1 MMKSENDGYDYDGKI
16 RDIDIADEMKNG
28 FLDYAMSVIVSRA
41 IPDVRDG
48 LKPVHRRIIYAMWD
62 LKMTY
67 EKQHKKSA
75 RIVGEVIGKYHP
87 HGDTA
92 VYEAMVRMAQDFSYR
107 YPLIDG
113 HGNFGSMDGDAPA
126 AMRYT
131 EAKMSK
137 IAGEL
142 IKDIEKETTIFIDNY
157 DGSEEEPTFL
167 PGYFPNLLVNG
178 ASGIAVGMATNI
190 PPHNLNEVIDGV
202 IAVTKN
208 PEITTVELMKIIKGP
223 DFPTG
228 ALITAGNGLIKAYE
242 TGNGAITIRS
252 KIDIEENNNKR
263 RIIVSEIPY
272 QINKAKL
279 LERIAELVRDKI
291 INGISDLRDESNME
305 GVRVVLELKRDAQE
319 NVILNKLYKLTP
331 LQTNFS
337 LNILALYKNQ
347 PRVMGLKQI
356 LKYFIEH
363 QIDIIIKRSQFELKK
378 NRNRLIILEGLKIAL
393 DNIDEVIAIIK
404 QSQTT
409 QIASDALINKFNLVG
424 EQARAILEMRLQRLT
439 GLEIEKINNE
449 IKDIKVAIT
458 ELEEI
463 INNSE
468 KQIDIMITELTEIKK
483 KYGDERRSQIIK
495 EELTEIDPEELIRRE
510 DILIMLTQDGY
521 VKRVSDDTFKLQNR
535 GGKGIIG
542 LANIED
548 SLKKIISAN
557 SIDSLLI
564 FSNFGKVYKLRAYN
578 IETYSRHARGLPI
591 INLIAIDKTESI
603 QTIIAVDESISTE
616 DNLFFV
622 TKKGLIKKTKISEF
636 NQIRQTGKV
645 AIELKD
651 NDELVSVII
660 TKGYDDVIIGNNI
673 GKVIRFNEK
682 EIRPMTRQSVGV
694 KGIANDATGETIGVS
709 SGRSAKYVLSV
720 TENGYA
726 KKTLI
731 KDYRLTGRNTKG
743 VKSINLT
750 DKTGYLKFVQTVDG
764 DEDILVGT
772 KKGNIIRV
780 SLEQIPLFGRTTS
793 GVKIMRLEQD
803 DKLEVI
809 EILKKKINIEG
820 ERKKC

>member
-1 MMKSENDGYDYDGKI
+1 MNLDNDTYDYDGKI

-62 LKMTY
+62 LNMTY
-67 EKQHKKSA
+67 DKQHKKSA

-131 EAKMSK
+131 EARMSK

-157 DGSEEEPTFL
+157 DGSEQEPTFL

-202 IAVTKN
+202 IALTKN
-208 PEITTVELMKIIKGP
+208 GDITTVELMKIIKGP

-228 ALITAGNGLIKAYE
+228 ALITAGNSLIKAYE
-242 TGNGAITIRS
+242 TGNGTITIRS

-272 QINKAKL
+272 QVNKAKL

-347 PRVMGLKQI
+347 PKVMGLKQI
-356 LKYFIEH
+356 LKYFVEH
-363 QIDIIIKRSQFELKK
+363 QIDIIVKRSQFELHK
-378 NRNRLIILEGLKIAL
+378 NQNRLIILEGLKIAL
-393 DNIDEVIAIIK
+393 DHIDEVITIIK
-404 QSQTT
+404 KSQTT
-409 QIASDALINKFNLVG
+409 QIALEALIDKFKLVT

-449 IKDIKVAIT
+449 ISEIKLAIIA
-458 ELEEI
+458 LEEI

-468 KQIDIMITELTEIKK
+468 KQIEIMINELVEIKK

-521 VKRVSDDTFKLQNR
+521 VKCVADDTFKLQNR
-535 GGKGIIG
+535 GGKGITG
-542 LANIED
+542 LANMED
-548 SLKKIISAN
+548 SLKKIVGAN

-564 FSNFGKVYKLRAYN
+564 FSNFGKVYKLRAYQ

-591 INLIAIDKTESI
+591 INLIAIDKTENI
-603 QTIIAVDESISTE
+603 QTILALDKTIIEQ

-622 TKKGLIKKTKISEF
+622 TKKGLIKKTKLSEF

-645 AIELKD
+645 AIELKEK
-651 NDELVSVII
+651 DELVSVII
-660 TKGYDDVIIGNNI
+660 TKGTDDVIIGNNI

-682 EIRPMTRQSVGV
+682 EIRAMSRQSVGV
-694 KGIANDATGETIGVS
+694 KGISNDETGVTIGVS

-726 KKTLI
+726 KKTPI
-731 KDYRLTGRNTKG
+731 EDYRLTGRNTKG

-750 DKTGYLKFVQTVDG
+750 EKTGYLKFAQTVVG
-764 DEDILVGT
+764 DEDLLVGT
-772 KKGNIIRV
+772 KNGNVIRV
-780 SLEQIPLFGRTTS
+780 SLEQVPLFGRTTS
-793 GVKIMRLEQD
+793 GVKIIRLDQD

-809 EILKKKINIEG
+809 EILKKKDNSE
-820 ERKKC
+820 

>member
-1 MMKSENDGYDYDGKI
+1 MNPDNDTYDYDGKI
-16 RDIDIADEMKNG
+16 RDIDIADEMKSG

-62 LKMTY
+62 LNMTY
-67 EKQHKKSA
+67 DKQHKKSA

-131 EAKMSK
+131 EARMSK

-157 DGSEEEPTFL
+157 DGSEQEPTFL

-190 PPHNLNEVIDGV
+190 PPHNLNEIIDGV
-202 IAVTKN
+202 IALTKN
-208 PEITTVELMKIIKGP
+208 AEITTVELMKIIKGP

-228 ALITAGNGLIKAYE
+228 ALITAGNSLIKAYE
-242 TGNGAITIRS
+242 TGNGTITIRS

-272 QINKAKL
+272 QVNKAKL

-347 PRVMGLKQI
+347 PKVMGLKQI

-363 QIDIIIKRSQFELKK
+363 QIDIIVKRSQFELRK
-378 NRNRLIILEGLKIAL
+378 NQNRLVILEGLKIAL
-393 DNIDEVIAIIK
+393 DHIDEVIAIIK
-404 QSQTT
+404 KSQTT
-409 QIASDALINKFNLVG
+409 QIALEALMEKFKLVT

-449 IKDIKVAIT
+449 ISEIKLAIIA
-458 ELEEI
+458 LEEI

-468 KQIDIMITELTEIKK
+468 KQIEIMINELIEIKK

-521 VKRVSDDTFKLQNR
+521 VKRVADDTFKLQNR
-535 GGKGIIG
+535 GGKGITG
-542 LANIED
+542 LANMED
-548 SLKKIISAN
+548 SLKKIVSAN

-564 FSNFGKVYKLRAYN
+564 FSNFGKVYKLRAYQ

-591 INLIAIDKTESI
+591 INLIAIDKTENI
-603 QTIIAVDESISTE
+603 QTILALDETISDQ

-622 TKKGLIKKTKISEF
+622 TKKGLIKKTKLSEF

-645 AIELKD
+645 AIELKEK
-651 NDELVSVII
+651 DELVSVII
-660 TKGYDDVIIGNNI
+660 TKGTDDVIIGNNI
-673 GKVIRFNEK
+673 GKVIRFNEE
-682 EIRPMTRQSVGV
+682 EIRAMSRQSVGV
-694 KGIANDATGETIGVS
+694 KGISNAETGVTIGVS

-726 KKTLI
+726 KKTPI
-731 KDYRLTGRNTKG
+731 ENYRLTGRNTKG
-743 VKSINLT
+743 VKSMNLT
-750 DKTGYLKFVQTVDG
+750 DKTGYLKFVQTVVG
-764 DEDILVGT
+764 DEDLLVGT
-772 KKGNIIRV
+772 TSGNIIRV

-793 GVKIMRLEQD
+793 GVKIMRLDED

-809 EILKKKINIEG
+809 EILKKKNNSE
-820 ERKKC
+820 

>member
-1 MMKSENDGYDYDGKI
+1 MKSENDGYDYNGKI

-62 LKMTY
+62 LNMTY
-67 EKQHKKSA
+67 DKQHKKSA

-113 HGNFGSMDGDAPA
+113 RGNFGSMDGDAPA

-142 IKDIEKETTIFIDNY
+142 IKDIEKETTIFNDNY
-157 DGSEEEPTFL
+157 DGSESEPSFL

-208 PEITTVELMKIIKGP
+208 PEITTIELMKIIKGP

-242 TGNGAITIRS
+242 TGNGTITIRS
-252 KIDIEENNNKR
+252 KIDIEEINNKR
-263 RIIVSEIPY
+263 RIIVFEIPY

-279 LERIAELVRDKI
+279 LERIAKLISDKI

-305 GVRVVLELKRDAQE
+305 GVRIVLELKRDAQE

-347 PRVMGLKQI
+347 PKVMGLKQI

-378 NRNRLIILEGLKIAL
+378 SRSRLIILEGLKIAL
-393 DNIDEVIAIIK
+393 DHIDEVIAIIK
-404 QSQTT
+404 KSQTT
-409 QIASDALINKFNLVG
+409 QIASEVLINKFNLVT
-424 EQARAILEMRLQRLT
+424 EQASAILEMRLQLLT
-439 GLEIEKINNE
+439 GLEIEKINHE
-449 IKDIKVAIT
+449 ISDIKIAIT
-458 ELEEI
+458 KLEEI

-468 KQIDIMITELTEIKK
+468 KQIAIMITKLEEIKK
-483 KYGDERRSQIIK
+483 KYGDKRRSQIIK
-495 EELTEIDPEELIRRE
+495 EELIEIDPEKLIRRE
-510 DILIMLTQDGY
+510 DILIMLTQNGY
-521 VKRVSDDTFKLQNR
+521 VKRVADDTFKLQNR

-542 LANIED
+542 LANMED

-564 FSNFGKVYKLRAYN
+564 FSNFGKVYKLRAYQ

-603 QTIIAVDESISTE
+603 QTIIAIDETISTE

-651 NDELVSVII
+651 KDELVSVII
-660 TKGYDDVIIGNNI
+660 TKGQDDVIIGNNI
-673 GKVIRFNEK
+673 GKVIHFNEEK
-682 EIRPMTRQSVGV
+682 IRPMSRQTIGV
-694 KGIANDATGETIGVS
+694 KGIANDDVGETIGLN
-709 SGRSAKYVLSV
+709 SGRSAKYVLSI
-720 TENGYA
+720 TANGYA

-743 VKSINLT
+743 VKSMKLT
-750 DKTGYLKFVQTVDG
+750 DKTGYLKFVQTVSG
-764 DEDILVGT
+764 EEDVLVGT

-780 SLEQIPLFGRTTS
+780 SLEQIPLFGRTTL
-793 GVKIMRLEQD
+793 GVKIMRLEQN

-820 ERKKC
+820 ER

>member
-1 MMKSENDGYDYDGKI
+1 MMKSENDGYDYDGEI

-67 EKQHKKSA
+67 DKQHKKSA

-178 ASGIAVGMATNI
+178 SSGIAVGMATNI
-190 PPHNLNEVIDGV
+190 PPHNLNEVINGV
-202 IAVTKN
+202 IAITKN
-208 PEITTVELMKIIKGP
+208 PEITTIELMKIIKGP

-272 QINKAKL
+272 QINKSKL
-279 LERIAELVRDKI
+279 LERIAELIRDKI
-291 INGISDLRDESNME
+291 INGISDLRDESNMA
-305 GVRVVLELKRDAQE
+305 GIRIVLELKRDAQE
-319 NVILNKLYKLTP
+319 NVILNKLYKLTQ

-363 QIDIIIKRSQFELKK
+363 QIDIIIKRSHFELKK
-378 NRNRLIILEGLKIAL
+378 NRNRLIILEGLKNAL
-393 DNIDEVIAIIK
+393 DNIDEVITIIK
-404 QSQTT
+404 HSQTT
-409 QIASDALINKFNLVG
+409 QIASNALINKFNLVV
-424 EQARAILEMRLQRLT
+424 EQARSILEMRLQRLT
-439 GLEIEKINNE
+439 GLEIEKIINE

-495 EELTEIDPEELIRRE
+495 EELTEINPEELIRRE
-510 DILIMLTQDGY
+510 DNLIMLTQDSY
-521 VKRVSDDTFKLQNR
+521 IKRLADDTFKLQNR

-542 LANIED
+542 LANIKD

-557 SIDSLLI
+557 SIDLLLI
-564 FSNFGKVYKLRAYN
+564 FSNFGKVYKLRPYQ
-578 IETYSRHARGLPI
+578 IEIYSRHARGLPI
-591 INLIAIDKTESI
+591 INLIAIDKTEII
-603 QTIIAVDESISTE
+603 QTIIAIDESISTE
-616 DNLFFV
+616 DNLFFL

-645 AIELKD
+645 AIDLKD
-651 NDELVSVII
+651 NDELLSVII
-660 TKGYDDVIIGNNI
+660 TKGHDDIIIGNNI
-673 GKVIRFNEK
+673 GKVIRFNEE
-682 EIRPMTRQSVGV
+682 EIRLMKRQSVGV
-694 KGIANDATGETIGVS
+694 KGIANDVVGETIGVS

-726 KKTLI
+726 KKTAI

-743 VKSINLT
+743 VKSIKLT
-750 DKTGYLKFVQTVDG
+750 DKTGYLKFVKAVSG

-820 ERKKC
+820 ERWKC

>member
-1 MMKSENDGYDYDGKI
+1 
-16 RDIDIADEMKNG
+16 
-28 FLDYAMSVIVSRA
+28 
-41 IPDVRDG
+41 
-48 LKPVHRRIIYAMWD
+48 
-62 LKMTY
+62 MTY

-743 VKSINLT
+743 VKSMNLT

-820 ERKKC
+820 ER

>member
-1 MMKSENDGYDYDGKI
+1 MKSENDGYDYDGKI

-113 HGNFGSMDGDAPA
+113 HGNFGSMDGDPPA

-137 IAGEL
+137 IAGEI

-510 DILIMLTQDGY
+510 DTLIMLTQDGY

-726 KKTLI
+726 KKTII

-820 ERKKC
+820 ER

>member
-1 MMKSENDGYDYDGKI
+1 MKSENDGYDYDGKI

-67 EKQHKKSA
+67 DKQHKKSA

-190 PPHNLNEVIDGV
+190 PPHNLNEVINGV

-279 LERIAELVRDKI
+279 LERIAELIRDKI

-305 GVRVVLELKRDAQE
+305 GVRIVLELKRDAQE

-393 DNIDEVIAIIK
+393 DNIDEVITIIK

-409 QIASDALINKFNLVG
+409 QIASNALINKFNLVV

-439 GLEIEKINNE
+439 GLEIEKIINE

-468 KQIDIMITELTEIKK
+468 KQIDIMIRELTEIKK
-483 KYGDERRSQIIK
+483 KYGDERRSHIIK

-521 VKRVSDDTFKLQNR
+521 VKRVADDTFKLQNR

-564 FSNFGKVYKLRAYN
+564 FSNFGKVYKLRAYQ

-603 QTIIAVDESISTE
+603 QTIIAIDESISTE

-660 TKGYDDVIIGNNI
+660 TKGHDDVIIGNNI
-673 GKVIRFNEK
+673 GKVIRFNEE

-694 KGIANDATGETIGVS
+694 KGIANDVVGETIGVS
-709 SGRSAKYVLSV
+709 SGRSVKYVLSV

-726 KKTLI
+726 KKTAI
-731 KDYRLTGRNTKG
+731 EDYRLTGRNTKG
-743 VKSINLT
+743 VKSMNLT
-750 DKTGYLKFVQTVDG
+750 DKTGYLKFVQAVNG

-809 EILKKKINIEG
+809 EILKKKISIEG
-820 ERKKC
+820 ER

>member
-1 MMKSENDGYDYDGKI
+1 MKSENDGYDYDGKI

-208 PEITTVELMKIIKGP
+208 PKITTVELMKIIKGP

-542 LANIED
+542 LTNIED

-636 NQIRQTGKV
+636 KQIRQTGKV
-645 AIELKD
+645 AIELKN

-820 ERKKC
+820 ER

>member
-1 MMKSENDGYDYDGKI
+1 MRKLNPDNDTYDYDGKI
-16 RDIDIADEMKNG
+16 RDIDIADEMKSG

-62 LKMTY
+62 LNMTY
-67 EKQHKKSA
+67 DKQHKKSA

-131 EAKMSK
+131 EARMSK

-157 DGSEEEPTFL
+157 DGSEQEPTFL

-190 PPHNLNEVIDGV
+190 PPHNLNEIIDGV
-202 IAVTKN
+202 IALTKN
-208 PEITTVELMKIIKGP
+208 AEITTVELMKIIKGP

-228 ALITAGNGLIKAYE
+228 ALITAGNSLIKAYE
-242 TGNGAITIRS
+242 TGNGTITIRS

-272 QINKAKL
+272 QVNKAKL

-347 PRVMGLKQI
+347 PKVMGLKQI

-363 QIDIIIKRSQFELKK
+363 QIDIIVKRSQFELRK
-378 NRNRLIILEGLKIAL
+378 NQNRLVILEGLKIAL
-393 DNIDEVIAIIK
+393 DHIDEVIAIIK
-404 QSQTT
+404 KSQTT
-409 QIASDALINKFNLVG
+409 QIALEALMEKFKLVT

-449 IKDIKVAIT
+449 ISEIKLAIIA
-458 ELEEI
+458 LEEI

-468 KQIDIMITELTEIKK
+468 KQIEIMINELIEIKK

-521 VKRVSDDTFKLQNR
+521 VKRVADDTFKLQNR
-535 GGKGIIG
+535 GGKGITG
-542 LANIED
+542 LANMED
-548 SLKKIISAN
+548 SLKKIVSAN

-564 FSNFGKVYKLRAYN
+564 FSNFGKVYKLRAYQ

-591 INLIAIDKTESI
+591 INLIAIDKTENI
-603 QTIIAVDESISTE
+603 QTILALDETISDQ

-622 TKKGLIKKTKISEF
+622 TKKGLIKKTKLSEF

-645 AIELKD
+645 AIELKEK
-651 NDELVSVII
+651 DELVSVII
-660 TKGYDDVIIGNNI
+660 TKGTDDVIIGNNI
-673 GKVIRFNEK
+673 GKVIRFNEE
-682 EIRPMTRQSVGV
+682 EIRAMSRQSVGV
-694 KGIANDATGETIGVS
+694 KGISNAETGVTIGVS

-726 KKTLI
+726 KKTPI
-731 KDYRLTGRNTKG
+731 ENYRLTGRNTKG
-743 VKSINLT
+743 VKSMNLT
-750 DKTGYLKFVQTVDG
+750 DKTGYLKFVQTVVG
-764 DEDILVGT
+764 DEDLLVGT
-772 KKGNIIRV
+772 TSGNIIRV

-793 GVKIMRLEQD
+793 GVKIMRLDED

-809 EILKKKINIEG
+809 EILKKKNNSE
-820 ERKKC
+820 

>member
-743 VKSINLT
+743 VKSMNLT

-820 ERKKC
+820 ER

>member
-1 MMKSENDGYDYDGKI
+1 MNKLNLDNDTYDYDGKI

-62 LKMTY
+62 LNMTY
-67 EKQHKKSA
+67 DKQHKKSA

-131 EAKMSK
+131 EARMSK

-157 DGSEEEPTFL
+157 DGSEQEPTFL

-202 IAVTKN
+202 IALTKN
-208 PEITTVELMKIIKGP
+208 GDITTVELMKIIKGP

-228 ALITAGNGLIKAYE
+228 ALITAGNSLIKAYE
-242 TGNGAITIRS
+242 TGNGTITIRS

-272 QINKAKL
+272 QVNKAKL

-347 PRVMGLKQI
+347 PKVMGLKQI
-356 LKYFIEH
+356 LKYFVEH
-363 QIDIIIKRSQFELKK
+363 QIDIIVKRSQFELHK
-378 NRNRLIILEGLKIAL
+378 NQNRLIILEGLKIAL
-393 DNIDEVIAIIK
+393 DHIDEVITIIK
-404 QSQTT
+404 KSQTT
-409 QIASDALINKFNLVG
+409 QIALEALIDKFKLVT

-449 IKDIKVAIT
+449 ISEIKLAIIA
-458 ELEEI
+458 LEEI

-468 KQIDIMITELTEIKK
+468 KQIEIMINELVEIKK

-521 VKRVSDDTFKLQNR
+521 VKRVADDTFKLQNR
-535 GGKGIIG
+535 GGKGITG
-542 LANIED
+542 LANMED
-548 SLKKIISAN
+548 SLKKIVGAN

-564 FSNFGKVYKLRAYN
+564 FSNFGKVYKLRAYQ

-591 INLIAIDKTESI
+591 INLIAIDKTENI
-603 QTIIAVDESISTE
+603 QTILALDETIIE
-616 DNLFFV
+616 QDNLFFV
-622 TKKGLIKKTKISEF
+622 TKKGLIKKTKLSEF

-645 AIELKD
+645 AIELKEK
-651 NDELVSVII
+651 DELVSVII
-660 TKGYDDVIIGNNI
+660 TKGTDDVIIGNNI

-682 EIRPMTRQSVGV
+682 EIRAMSRQSVGV
-694 KGIANDATGETIGVS
+694 KGISNDETGVTIGVS

-726 KKTLI
+726 KKTPI
-731 KDYRLTGRNTKG
+731 EDYRLTGRNTKG

-750 DKTGYLKFVQTVDG
+750 EKTGYLKFAQTVVE
-764 DEDILVGT
+764 DEDLLVGT
-772 KKGNIIRV
+772 KNGNVIRV
-780 SLEQIPLFGRTTS
+780 SLEQVPLFGRTTS
-793 GVKIMRLEQD
+793 GVKIIRLDQD

-809 EILKKKINIEG
+809 EILKKKDNSE
-820 ERKKC
+820 

>member
-1 MMKSENDGYDYDGKI
+1 MKSENDGYDYDGKI

-67 EKQHKKSA
+67 DKQHKKSA

-142 IKDIEKETTIFIDNY
+142 IRDIEKETTIFIDNY

-279 LERIAELVRDKI
+279 LERIAELIRDKI

-305 GVRVVLELKRDAQE
+305 GVRIVLELKRDAQE

-393 DNIDEVIAIIK
+393 DNIDEVITIIK

-409 QIASDALINKFNLVG
+409 QIASNALINKFNLVV
-424 EQARAILEMRLQRLT
+424 EQAQAILEMRLQRLT
-439 GLEIEKINNE
+439 GLEIEKIINE

-483 KYGDERRSQIIK
+483 KYGDERRSHIIK

-521 VKRVSDDTFKLQNR
+521 VKRVADDTFKLQNR

-564 FSNFGKVYKLRAYN
+564 FSNFGKVYKLRAYQ

-603 QTIIAVDESISTE
+603 QTIIAIDESISTE

-660 TKGYDDVIIGNNI
+660 TKGHDDVIIGNNI
-673 GKVIRFNEK
+673 GKVIRFNEE

-694 KGIANDATGETIGVS
+694 KGIANDAVGETIGVS

-726 KKTLI
+726 KKTAI
-731 KDYRLTGRNTKG
+731 EDYRLTGRNTKG
-743 VKSINLT
+743 VKSMNLT
-750 DKTGYLKFVQTVDG
+750 DKTGYLKFVQAVNG

-809 EILKKKINIEG
+809 EILKKKISIEG
-820 ERKKC
+820 ER